1 MRSSSLGRLALSVLL
16 EMSDLVSKSVTAD
29 LVTDDNAV
37 LDARLKEL
45 YSLSAEIVDLFHTQA
60 FSPDTISTPRDVCAA
75 FASMILR
82 HWDLCCIS
90 VYLRDEED
98 HLRERAIHTHE
109 HFDEAKARRV
119 GEEFATAV
127 ERQGREVQAWV
138 DENRGSGNGNREGPG
153 NRMLEE
159 VGLRACVA
167 VPIHARGNLVGAF
180 VAASVSPERLR
191 AALDGIRF
199 IAAPV
204 IIGVSNA
211 RRAAAMR
218 EQHERIE
225 HLVEQLQQ
233 HSNALEE
240 ANRELRR
247 VAHYRS
253 LFLARMSHE
262 LRTPLTS
269 ILGFAEILLD
279 HEDLTECQRRFC
291 EKIQSSGLQL
301 QTSLNQ
307 LVDLSRLEAG
317 QSELFLHEF
326 SISEVLKESCDA
338 VARLAQKQSVKID
351 CMPDQNL
358 PSIVSDGGKLRQVL
372 YNFFAHAISRSP
384 EGETVRVRA
393 GSLSAASLQVIIEDE
408 GEPLSDISHIFEPVE
423 MRAPSESAT
432 TMNELGLVISRRLID
447 LLGGTVKL
455 ESREPRG
462 LKVVIELPV
471 RPTEAKK
478 K

>member
-1 MRSSSLGRLALSVLL
+1 M
-16 EMSDLVSKSVTAD
+16 
-29 LVTDDNAV
+29 

-45 YSLSAEIVDLFHTQA
+45 YGLSAEIVDLFHTQA
-60 FSPDTISTPRDVCAA
+60 FSPDTISTPEDVCAA
-75 FASMILR
+75 FANMILR

-90 VYLRDEED
+90 IYLRDEEG
-98 HLRERAIHTHE
+98 HLQGSAIHTHE
-109 HFDEAKARRV
+109 HFDEKKARRV
-119 GEEFATAV
+119 GAEFAAAV
-127 ERQGREVQAWV
+127 EFQGREVQSWV
-138 DENRGSGNGNREGPG
+138 GENEPTGNGRADGSRE
-153 NRMLEE
+153 RMLEE
-159 VGLRACVA
+159 LGLRACVA
-167 VPIHARGNLVGAF
+167 VPIHARGKLVGAF
-180 VAASVSPERLR
+180 VAASVLPERLR

-204 IIGVSNA
+204 VIGVSNA

-218 EQHERIE
+218 DQHERID
-225 HLVEQLQQ
+225 HLLEQLQQ
-233 HSNALEE
+233 HSSALEK
-240 ANRELRR
+240 ANRELRH

-279 HEDLTECQRRFC
+279 QEDLTESQRRFC
-291 EKIQSSGLQL
+291 EKIQSSGRQL

-317 QSELFLHEF
+317 QLELFLHEF
-326 SISEVLKESCDA
+326 SVSEVLNESCDA

-351 CMPDQNL
+351 CTPDRNL
-358 PSIVSDGGKLRQVL
+358 PSIVSDRGKLRQVL

-384 EGETVRVRA
+384 EGEAVRVRA
-393 GSLSAASLQVIIEDE
+393 ESLSPARFQIIIEDE

-423 MRAPSESAT
+423 MIAPSETAS

-447 LLGGTVKL
+447 LLGGTIEL
-455 ESREPRG
+455 ESRNPRG
-462 LKVVIELPV
+462 LKVAIELPI
-471 RPTEAKK
+471 RPTEGRQK
-478 K
+478 

>member
-1 MRSSSLGRLALSVLL
+1 
-16 EMSDLVSKSVTAD
+16 
-29 LVTDDNAV
+29 
-37 LDARLKEL
+37 
-45 YSLSAEIVDLFHTQA
+45 
-60 FSPDTISTPRDVCAA
+60 
-75 FASMILR
+75 
-82 HWDLCCIS
+82 DLCCIS
-90 VYLRDEED
+90 IYLRDEEG
-98 HLRERAIHTHE
+98 HLQESAIHTHE
-109 HFDEAKARRV
+109 HFNEQKARRV
-119 GEEFATAV
+119 GAEFAAAV
-127 ERQGREVQAWV
+127 ELQGREVQAWV
-138 DENRGSGNGNREGPG
+138 DEKRASVNSKGDGRRE
-153 NRMLEE
+153 RMLEE
-159 VGLRACVA
+159 LGLRACVA
-167 VPIHARGNLVGAF
+167 VPIHARGKLVGAF
-180 VAASVSPERLR
+180 VAASVFPERLR
-191 AALDGIRF
+191 AAFDGIRF

-225 HLVEQLQQ
+225 QLVEQLQQ
-233 HSNALEE
+233 HSHALEE
-240 ANRELRR
+240 ANRELRH

-326 SISEVLKESCDA
+326 FISEVLKESCDA

-351 CMPDQNL
+351 CTPDRNL
-358 PSIVSDGGKLRQVL
+358 PSIVSDGGKLRQAL

-393 GSLSAASLQVIIEDE
+393 ESLSPARFQIIIEDV

-423 MRAPSESAT
+423 MSAPSESAT

-447 LLGGTVKL
+447 LLGGTIEL
-455 ESREPRG
+455 ESRNPRG
-462 LKVVIELPV
+462 LKVVIELPI
-471 RPTEAKK
+471 RPTEGRQK
-478 K
+478 